1 MLVNG
6 EPTAYHSPVNFA
18 LAPGRYRITVER
30 SGYASAT
37 KEVEVVAGRAIEVR
51 IEMKRS
57 GGILRRIP
65 FRR

>member
-6 EPTAYHSPVNFA
+6 EPTSYHSPVNFA
-18 LAPGRYRITVER
+18 LPPARYRITVEHA
-30 SGYASAT
+30 GFASAT
-37 KEVEVVAGRAIEVR
+37 KEVEVVADRVVEVR

-57 GGILRRIP
+57 GGILRRLP